1 MMVSLATAEARV
13 IALVQEERALEMR
26 TICAGAACCRMTLFR
41 GLKRYGYFTSY
52 NCNSS
57 YYTLHDIPEFDG
69 RGLWQYGPARFSR
82 HGTIAETVL
91 AWVQESQRGLGPGE
105 LEEWLGVDVHCHTGE
120 LVRSGRL
127 ARTRQGR
134 RVVYVSPL
142 SERGAEQEGRR
153 REEARQPATGSGV
166 ALPGGLTAT
175 AVLRLLVEMIRAPG
189 ASAASLAR
197 RVAGQGERLTAEEVR
212 SVIALW
218 KLDEKRGTC

>member
-26 TICAGAACCRMTLFR
+26 TICAGAACCRMTVFR

-91 AWVQESQRGLGPGE
+91 AWVQESLTRHRRIVEAL
-105 LEEWLGVDVHCHTGE
+105 
-120 LVRSGRL
+120 
-127 ARTRQGR
+127 RTRNGDLAAE
-134 RVVYVSPL
+134 VVSQCLNEASMRLLTMLAPVA
-142 SERGAEQEGRR
+142 GA
-153 REEARQPATGSGV
+153 P
-166 ALPGGLTAT
+166 TAT
-175 AVLRLLVEMIRAPG
+175 INPTDPPSAP
-189 ASAASLAR
+189 R
-197 RVAGQGERLTAEEVR
+197 
-212 SVIALW
+212 
-218 KLDEKRGTC
+218 